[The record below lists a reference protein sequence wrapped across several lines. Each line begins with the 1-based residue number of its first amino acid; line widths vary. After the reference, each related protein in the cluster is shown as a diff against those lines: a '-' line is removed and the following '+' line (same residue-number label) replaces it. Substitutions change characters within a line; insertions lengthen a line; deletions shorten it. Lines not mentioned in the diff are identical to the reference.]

1 MTQEQWVKAVFVAIP
16 LMLIGLR
23 LIRLPWP
30 LRIPAAAV
38 CGFIVGALL
47 VYWLPTGIL
56 AYLVSFSI
64 MAGIYAILSLGL
76 NSQWGLTGHLNFG
89 IAGFFAIG
97 AFTSAL
103 ITMSMPTGVLASYA
117 KQAFGLEMPFLVGV
131 LAAAIVAGLVAFL
144 IAIPV
149 LKLREDYLAIA
160 TLGIAEV
167 IRLAFQN
174 ERWLANGPQ
183 PLRGIPRPLACLV
196 EDPTC
201 AWLPDSLA
209 TWLTP
214 LAQRDYIFPY
224 LVIVAL
230 FVAIIYV
237 ALERISR
244 SPWGRAL
251 RAVREE
257 ESSAAMNG
265 KNVASLRIQSFVVGG
280 VIMGIA
286 GALYG
291 PYVISISYSHFRPLF
306 ATFLVWVM
314 LMLGGSGNNR
324 GAILGAFIIWGVWSG
339 TAFLADAITPL
350 LSLISEDFASR
361 SPYLRW
367 MLVAILLELIVLY
380 RPKGLLKE
388 QKTVSQFLP
397 KELPRQTPRT
407 KT

>member
-1 MTQEQWVKAVFVAIP
+1 MNAEALAKAVFVAIP
-16 LMLIGLR
+16 LALLGLR
-23 LIRLPWP
+23 LLP
-30 LRIPAAAV
+30 LRWALRVPAS
-38 CGFIVGALL
+38 IVAGAGLAMVL
-47 VYWLPTGIL
+47 VLSLSPGIL
-56 AYLVSFSI
+56 GYLISFSI
-64 MAGIYAILSLGL
+64 MASIYAVLSLGL

-89 IAGFFAIG
+89 VAGFFAMG

-103 ITMSMPTGVLASYA
+103 ITSTAPTGVLANYSQ
-117 KQAFGLEMPFLVGV
+117 QAFGLEMPFLIGV
-131 LAAAIVAGLVAFL
+131 AAAAIATGLLAFL

-167 IRLAFQN
+167 IRLVFQN

-183 PLRGIPRPLACLV
+183 PLRGIPRPLSCLV
-196 EDPTC
+196 EDGGC
-201 AWLPDSLA
+201 SWLPTGVVNFLE
-209 TWLTP
+209 P
-214 LAQRDYIFPY
+214 LAQRDYIFVY
-224 LVIVAL
+224 LVIVTL
-230 FVAIIYV
+230 FVALIYV

-291 PYVISISYSHFRPLF
+291 PYVASIDYSHFRPLF

-339 TAFLADAITPL
+339 TAFLAEAITPV
-350 LSLISEDFASR
+350 LSMISSDFASR
-361 SPYLRW
+361 TPYLRW
-367 MLVAILLELIVLY
+367 MLVAILLEVIVLY
-380 RPKGLLKE
+380 RPAGLLKE
-388 QKTVSQFLP
+388 QKVVSRFLP
-397 KELPRQTPRT
+397 GQRRRS
-407 KT
+407 